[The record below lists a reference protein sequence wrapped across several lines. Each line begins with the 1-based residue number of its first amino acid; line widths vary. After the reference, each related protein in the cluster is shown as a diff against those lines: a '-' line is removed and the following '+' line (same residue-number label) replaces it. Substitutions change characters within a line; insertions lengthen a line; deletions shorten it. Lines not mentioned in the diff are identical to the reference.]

1 MANIVY
7 TSVSLLNGRMMF
19 KGNAGDNPEIITDYI
34 PPIGDGKGYMPLE
47 LFLLSLSSCLGG
59 ALSALLRKTGKGI
72 TALSIEAEGVRR
84 EQHPTSFESI
94 TLDIRV
100 TSPDVT
106 EADVKKAVDIS
117 EASICPVWAMIKGNV
132 EVRTNITVEN

>member
-1 MANIVY
+1 MANIVNA
-7 TSVSLLNGRMMF
+7 SVSLMNGRMMF
-19 KGNAGDNPEIITDYI
+19 KGSAGENPEIITDYI

-59 ALSALLRKTGKGI
+59 ALSALLRKTGKTI
-72 TALSIEAEGVRR
+72 DELSISTEGVRR

-94 TLDIRV
+94 TLGIVLKSKDI
-100 TSPDVT
+100 T

-117 EASICPVWAMIKGNV
+117 EASVCPVWAMIKGNV
-132 EVRTNITVEN
+132 EVKTNIAVEN